1 MFCGNASVQKGAGA
15 QHAVVL
21 GKRAGNVGERIWRI
35 GDNEKDGV
43 RRGAHNFRNDVTIE
57 LGVCV

>member
-15 QHAVVL
+15 
-21 GKRAGNVGERIWRI
+21 KRAGNVGERIWRI